1 MKLGHKTI
9 PDSLMTM
16 KMITGPYDVI
26 MTFYEKIVNRVISWK
41 IGVLDIKLSKLCIL
55 KMIMMILERNNVIIM
70 IHEKS

>member
-41 IGVLDIKLSKLCIL
+41 NGILDIKLSKLCIL

>member
-26 MTFYEKIVNRVISWK
+26 MTFYEKNVNRVTPWENGI
-41 IGVLDIKLSKLCIL
+41 LDIKLSKLCIL
-55 KMIMMILERNNVIIM
+55 KMIMMISKRNYVVIM
-70 IHEKS
+70 THEKS